1 MHCFKKFSSAL
12 ALSCLCIGLAYAQDP
27 ANFAKVTEAN
37 GKVLVN
43 KGDGLVSTKAGTELV
58 DGDRVVT
65 LDKSNAKVMF
75 ADGCELVLEENK
87 ILVIDMNLGCKA
99 AVLASAPGAV
109 ATGGSTGLWIGAAV
123 AGGALLAGA
132 GGGGGGG
139 SDNSD
144 NRPISP
150 Q

>member
-12 ALSCLCIGLAYAQDP
+12 TLSCLCIGLAYAQDP
-27 ANFAKVTEAN
+27 ASIAKVTEAN

-43 KGDGLVSTKAGTELV
+43 KGDGLISTKAGTELV
-58 DGDRVVT
+58 DGDRIVT

-109 ATGGSTGLWIGAAV
+109 ATGGSTAGLWIGAAV

-132 GGGGGGG
+132 GGGGG

-144 NRPISP
+144 NRPISA